1 MIPEPAYKRDTE
13 VLLLVDIISILHVRC
28 FAFLSAGGRG
38 ERREGRRGEGRE
50 KGGGR

>member
-1 MIPEPAYKRDTE
+1 MIPEPAYKRDLE

-38 ERREGRRGEGRE
+38 ERREGRRGE
-50 KGGGR
+50 